1 MRSNSVVPVAAVKR
15 GRLKLRG
22 GELGVADLDPGRV
35 TRDSNSRGR
44 LGGQIEVWVEA
55 VPTKSPTSVAVASH
69 PTGVTV
75 DRKSVV

>member
-1 MRSNSVVPVAAVKR
+1 MRSNSVVPVAGVKR

-55 VPTKSPTSVAVASH
+55 VPTKS
-69 PTGVTV
+69 G
-75 DRKSVV
+75 